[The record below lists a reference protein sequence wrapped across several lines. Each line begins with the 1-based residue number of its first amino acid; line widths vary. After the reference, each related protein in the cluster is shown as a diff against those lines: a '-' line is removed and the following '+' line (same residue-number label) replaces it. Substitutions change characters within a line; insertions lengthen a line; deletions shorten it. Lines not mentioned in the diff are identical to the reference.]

1 MKKSLIGRVNDGVS
15 YNKVGE
21 CLGKGSL
28 KICREVTEKR
38 SQQCKELKSIT
49 SRAINQSSSSSEMT
63 HTLYP
68 LPPQVSDIIVCV
80 KAAAAATSS
89 LETTF
94 GELAASALSCL
105 EKVWRD
111 NRVIESVS
119 PFGNYIKILIFL

>member
-1 MKKSLIGRVNDGVS
+1 
-15 YNKVGE
+15 
-21 CLGKGSL
+21 
-28 KICREVTEKR
+28 
-38 SQQCKELKSIT
+38 
-49 SRAINQSSSSSEMT
+49 MT
-63 HTLYP
+63 HTLCT

-89 LETTF
+89 LETTY

-119 PFGNYIKILIFL
+119 Q